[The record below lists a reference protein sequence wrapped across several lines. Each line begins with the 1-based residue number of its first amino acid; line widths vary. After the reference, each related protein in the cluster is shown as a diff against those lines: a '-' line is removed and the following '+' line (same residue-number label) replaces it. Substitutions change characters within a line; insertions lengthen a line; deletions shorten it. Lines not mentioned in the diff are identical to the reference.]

1 MTHAELVSLIA
12 RLSVARIS
20 ECEYKTDG
28 MEIRVSFDKARRDVI
43 RSGERGIFHSK
54 HPLAGKVSAREGE
67 VVAQGQIL
75 AYLRTG
81 TVLRPV
87 VAPLKG
93 RVGRQLLPDGAV
105 ARNGD
110 PLYLF
115 EAISVEMRGL
125 PERHA

>member
-1 MTHAELVSLIA
+1 MTHEELVSLIA
-12 RLSVARIS
+12 RLSAARIS
-20 ECEYKTDG
+20 ECEYRTDG
-28 MEIRVSFDKARRDVI
+28 MAIRVSFGKALHEVI
-43 RSGERGIFHSK
+43 RSGETGIFHSK
-54 HPLAGKVSAREGE
+54 HPLAGNVSAREGE

-75 AYLRTG
+75 AYVRRG

-110 PLYLF
+110 PLYSF